1 MQRKVDVLENND
13 QNERANDTELVL
25 RVKSGQESAFKELFV
40 KYGKKLYYF
49 SRKKNLSHED
59 AEGVV
64 QDVFAKVW
72 EVRETLDETLSIN
85 SYIITIA
92 KNLIYNKSRKQLNHR
107 LFEEYLAYTKKS
119 KPHHQTENQVFFK
132 ELEGIVLEIIKKLSP
147 KAQLIFKMNRLD
159 GMTNLEIAEELHI
172 SKKTVENQM
181 HTALKY
187 LRETLIKRAD
197 INLVSLLAILIKYC

>member
-1 MQRKVDVLENND
+1 MQRKADVYD
-13 QNERANDTELVL
+13 GHGANDLTNDRDLVL
-25 RVKSGQESAFKELFV
+25 RVKGGQESAFKELFV

-64 QDVFAKVW
+64 QDVFAKIW
-72 EVRETLDETLSIN
+72 EIKEGLDETLSIN

-92 KNLIYNKSRKQLNHR
+92 KNLIYNRSRKQLNQR
-107 LFEEYLAYTKKS
+107 LFEEYLVYSQRSKS
-119 KPHHQTENQVFFK
+119 HHETEDQVFFK
-132 ELEGIVLEIIKKLSP
+132 ELEGIVFEIIKKLSP
-147 KAQLIFKMNRLD
+147 RAQLIFKMNRLD
-159 GMTNLEIAEELHI
+159 GMTNSEIAEELHI

-187 LRETLIKRAD
+187 LRETLVKRAD
-197 INLVSLLAILIKYC
+197 INLVSLLAILVKYC